1 MITIKG
7 NPDSALH
14 KLAKEILFALI
25 NREFGIILGK
35 LSHEYGKWTKERL
48 QTDVLKATNGRWV
61 SEFMSFIKAA
71 TPELTG
77 DEAGYEYKHRLPVDG
92 EWSGSCLVLRLHRK
106 APSLYALELVGFS
119 KWATD

>member
-48 QTDVLKATNGRWV
+48 QSEVLKATDGRGV
-61 SEFMSFIKAA
+61 SEFMSFIA
-71 TPELTG
+71 TASPVLSG
-77 DEAGYEYKHRLPVDG
+77 DESRYEYRHRLPVDG
-92 EWSGSCLVLRLHRK
+92 EWSTSFVVLRLHRK

-119 KWATD
+119 K

>member
-1 MITIKG
+1 VITIKG
-7 NPDSALH
+7 NPDGVLQ

-48 QTDVLKATNGRWV
+48 QADVLKATNGRWV
-61 SEFMSFIKAA
+61 SEFMSFINTAA
-71 TPELTG
+71 PALTG
-77 DEAGYEYKHRLPVDG
+77 DDTRYEYKHRLPVDG
-92 EWSGSCLVLRLHRK
+92 EWSTSFVVLRLHQK

-119 KWATD
+119 K

>member
-1 MITIKG
+1 VITIKG
-7 NPDSALH
+7 NPDGALH

-48 QTDVLKATNGRWV
+48 QGDVQKATNGRWV
-61 SEFMSFIKAA
+61 SEFMSFIATAA
-71 TPELTG
+71 PVLSG
-77 DEAGYEYKHRLPVDG
+77 DDTRYEYRHRLPVDG
-92 EWSGSCLVLRLHRK
+92 EWSGSCLVLRLHKK

-119 KWATD
+119 Q